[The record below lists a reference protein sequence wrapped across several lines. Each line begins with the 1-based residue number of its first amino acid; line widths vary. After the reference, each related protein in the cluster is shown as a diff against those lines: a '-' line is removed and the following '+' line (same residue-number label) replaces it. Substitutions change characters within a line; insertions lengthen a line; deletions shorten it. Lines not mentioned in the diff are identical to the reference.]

1 MYFCAIILFVW
12 LIFPVI
18 RNYYNGDEKSKE
30 ISLLENTNLYYNVSE
45 SLPLTAGSYFYV
57 DELFPRIRGF

>member
-1 MYFCAIILFVW
+1 MYFCVIIFFVW
-12 LIFPVI
+12 LILPVI